1 MNSRKCESCVENGER
16 PPFLG
21 IEYDYEG
28 DAAYDE
34 SVASVG
40 CGWYNPQ
47 AWRASLHAE
56 LDG

>member
-1 MNSRKCESCVENGER
+1 MNRRKCESCVENGER

-34 SVASVG
+34 SVG